1 MQKHYLQLNTG
12 LEELSQKKEKVALK
26 EKKNLINH

>member
-12 LEELSQKKEKVALK
+12 LEELNQKKEKVALK
-26 EKKNLINH
+26 EKKI